1 VTPFGSFAD
10 WLKAGFDAPLVV
22 ADPLVVAPEKDDY
35 RLRPDSPAY
44 RLGFKPIPLEKIGAK
59 GYRD

>member
-10 WLKAGFDAPLVV
+10 WLKAGIDAPLVV
-22 ADPLVVAPEKDDY
+22 ADPLVVAPEKDVH

-44 RLGFKPIPLEKIGAK
+44 WLGFKPIPLEKIGAP
-59 GYRD
+59 GYRE